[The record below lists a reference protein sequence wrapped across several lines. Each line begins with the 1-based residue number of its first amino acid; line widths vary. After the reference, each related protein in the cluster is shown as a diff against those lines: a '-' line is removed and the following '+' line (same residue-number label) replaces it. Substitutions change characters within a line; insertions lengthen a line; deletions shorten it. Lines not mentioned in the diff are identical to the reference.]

1 MPFYGMSP
9 GLRGTRDAFSRELS
23 MCGIAGIF
31 HYGGGRAVDLK
42 VLAAMRDTMVH
53 RGPDGE
59 GLWISSDGRAGLA
72 HRRLSIVDLQPAAA
86 QPMSNEDGSCW
97 VSFNGE
103 IYNHLELREQLITC
117 GHRFQTHHSDT
128 EVLVH
133 GYEQWGI
140 DGLLK
145 RLKGMFAFSLY
156 DDAKAEL
163 FLVRDRVGIK
173 PLYFSL
179 LAETLLFASEIKA
192 LFEFPGL
199 RPAMSK
205 GAMYHYLSFLT
216 TPAPMTMFQQVY
228 KLPAGHYL
236 RMSGKGKLEATRY
249 WDALPGNGIDPAE
262 LKGLSDKAV
271 EDFYIRGIRRRLEK
285 SVERRMMADVPYGA
299 FLSGG
304 IDSTTNVAL
313 MSRFSERPI
322 RTFTVGYSDHK
333 YLNELDY
340 ARKAAD
346 CFRTEHEEVMIGESD
361 MISYLDEMVYY
372 QDEPIADW
380 VCIPMYFVS
389 KLARKHGVKV
399 VQVGEGADEQFAGY
413 QGYLDFLNLSERYCR
428 PFRRFLPGA
437 AQQALAGVASVLG
450 GAFPSWGSKAD
461 IIRRAANGEE
471 TFWTGA
477 TLFWE
482 TQKRGLLKT
491 GRWHTETVPEE
502 LLECGLLSA
511 SWLEEDSFEVIRNFR
526 DNASRR
532 APAADELT
540 RMIYNEFK
548 LRLPELLLM
557 RVDKITMSASLEA
570 RVPYLDHELVEFT
583 MDIGS
588 RWKIG
593 NNSPKRLLKAAVRDL
608 IPDEIIDRPKMGF
621 GAPMKEWLRADFGRE
636 VKERLRTSSLLDEG
650 DFNRARVDWLFTKH
664 DRGKDM
670 SSYIWALYNLSTW
683 YARWIGK

>member
-1 MPFYGMSP
+1 
-9 GLRGTRDAFSRELS
+9 
-23 MCGIAGIF
+23 MCGIAGIY
-31 HYGGGRAVDLK
+31 HHGGSRAVDLNI
-42 VLAAMRDTMVH
+42 LAAMRDTMVH

-59 GLWISSDGRAGLA
+59 GLWISPDGRAGLA
-72 HRRLSIVDLQPAAA
+72 HRRLSIVDLQQAAA
-86 QPMSNEDGSCW
+86 QPMPNEDGSCW

-103 IYNHLELREQLITC
+103 IYNHLELRDQLLGA
-117 GHRFQTHHSDT
+117 GHRFHTHHSDT

-140 DGLLK
+140 DGLLE
-145 RLKGMFAFSLY
+145 RLKGMFAFALY
-156 DDAKAEL
+156 DHAKAEL

-179 LAETLLFASEIKA
+179 LGGTLLFASEIKA
-192 LFEFPGL
+192 LFQFPGL
-199 RPAMSK
+199 RPAMSRS
-205 GAMYHYLSFLT
+205 AMYHYLSFLT

-236 RMSGKGKLEATRY
+236 KMSGKGKLEAKRY
-249 WDALPGNGIDPAE
+249 WDAVPGMGIDPGE
-262 LKGLSDKAV
+262 LKGLSGKAV

-313 MSRFSERPI
+313 MNRFSERPVK
-322 RTFTVGYSDHK
+322 TFTVGYSDHK

-340 ARKAAD
+340 ARKAAT
-346 CFRTEHEEVMIGESD
+346 CLNTEHQEIVIGQSD
-361 MISYLDEMVYY
+361 MVSYLDDMVYH
-372 QDEPIADW
+372 QDEPLADW
-380 VCIPMYFVS
+380 VCIPLYFVS
-389 KLARKHGVKV
+389 KLAREHGVKV

-413 QGYLDFLNLSERYCR
+413 QGYLDFLNLSRRYCR
-428 PFRRFLPGA
+428 PFSRFLPEA
-437 AQQALAGVASVLG
+437 AQQALATVAGALG
-450 GAFPSWGSKAD
+450 NAFPAWGSKAD
-461 IIRRAANGEE
+461 IIRRAANGRE

-482 TQKRGLLKT
+482 TQKRGLLKKENSS
-491 GRWHTETVPEE
+491 WEKVPEE
-502 LLECGLLSA
+502 LLECGLLPA
-511 SWLEEDSFEVIRNFR
+511 SWLQEDSFEVIRDFR
-526 DNASRR
+526 DRMIR
-532 APAADELT
+532 HAPDADELT

-557 RVDKITMSASLEA
+557 RVDKITMSTSLEA
-570 RVPYLDHELVEFT
+570 RVPFLDHELVEFT

-593 NNSPKRLLKAAVRDL
+593 NNSPKRLLKAAVRGL

-621 GAPMKEWLRADFGRE
+621 GAPMNEWLRADFGHE
-636 VKERLRTSSLLDEG
+636 VKERIHSSSLLKEG
-650 DFNRARVDWLFTKH
+650 RFNRARIDWFFKTH
-664 DRGKDM
+664 RSGKDM
-670 SSYIWALYNLSTW
+670 SSYIWAIYNLSSW
-683 YARWIGK
+683 YDRWLGK